1 MLVATV
7 TLIDVLYKHMI
18 SLSSFSIRKIT
29 QLKVNKV
36 IQLLTLSYSVVLA
49 GWGLITPIIAVYVVE
64 NIPNAGLEAVGIGT
78 TLYLLTR
85 SVAQLPIAY
94 GLDRRKGEKDD
105 FFALFTGLVLVGT
118 AAFAYS
124 GIINVWQLYVIQ
136 ILYGLGDA
144 LIYPS
149 WSSLFTRHLDKD
161 KIATET
167 SLFQAAADLSSAL
180 SASLGALLILKFGYH
195 PVFIIVGVATWLG
208 AFLLIPMY
216 RSLYIK

>member
-1 MLVATV
+1 MTHLANF
-7 TLIDVLYKHMI
+7 
-18 SLSSFSIRKIT
+18 SLQRIT
-29 QLKVNKV
+29 QLRINKV

-85 SVAQLPIAY
+85 SVMQLPIAY

-105 FFALFTGLVLVGT
+105 FFALFVGLVLVGT
-118 AAFAYS
+118 AAFSYS
-124 GIINVWQLYVIQ
+124 AISVVWQLYVVQ
-136 ILYGLGDA
+136 ILYGIGDA

-149 WSSLFTRHLDKD
+149 WGSLFTRHLDKD
-161 KIATET
+161 KIATEN

-180 SASLGALLILKFGYH
+180 SASLGALLILKFGYQ
-195 PVFIIVGVATWLG
+195 PVFLIVGGATWLG
-208 AFLLIPMY
+208 ALLLIPMY
-216 RSLYIK
+216 KSLYLK